1 MMRPLVRATSFWIA
15 MALLL
20 LPAPGCGARH
30 GETPAENRAS
40 VVTETR
46 VAALTEVPHAV
57 QATGSVRPWARVS
70 PGTKILGRVEEVTVR
85 EGDRVSRGQMLVRL
99 ERRDLEAAVEQ
110 ARAAV
115 AMAEAEL
122 DRAGAQHDRM
132 RSLQARGSVTDKNLE
147 DAVAGFRV
155 AEAALRQAR
164 ANLSAAEVTLGYA
177 DVRSPVGGFV
187 TAKRVEAGDMASP
200 GVALLEV
207 EDLARVKVILT
218 VPESDVVGL
227 APGAP
232 ARVTVDA
239 LASSWDANVN
249 RINPSGDPASRT
261 FDVELVLEN
270 ADGRLK
276 SGMFARATFARG
288 TREALLVPAGSV
300 VKRGALEGL
309 FVLDG
314 ERRARL
320 RWIRTGRTLDD
331 RIEVLSGLE
340 PGEHFVVDPPLALGD
355 GTTVAER

>member
-1 MMRPLVRATSFWIA
+1 MMRPIVQASNFLVAA
-15 MALLL
+15 ALL
-20 LPAPGCGARH
+20 LPAPGCGSRH
-30 GETPAENRAS
+30 TDIPAENRAS

-46 VAALTEVPHAV
+46 VAALAEVPRAV
-57 QATGSVRPWARVS
+57 QAPGSIRPWARVS

-85 EGDRVSRGQMLVRL
+85 EGDRVRRGQVLVRL

-122 DRAGAQHDRM
+122 DRARAQHDRM
-132 RSLQARGSVTDKNLE
+132 RSLQSRGSVTDKNLE
-147 DAVAGFRV
+147 DAIAGFRV
-155 AEAALRQAR
+155 AEAALQQAR

-177 DVRSPVGGFV
+177 EIRSPVSGFV
-187 TAKRVEAGDMASP
+187 TAKRVESGDMASP
-200 GVALLEV
+200 GAALLVV
-207 EDLARVKVILT
+207 EDLARVKVALS

-232 ARVTVDA
+232 ARVT
-239 LASSWDANVN
+239 
-249 RINPSGDPASRT
+249 NPSGDPASRT
-261 FDVELVLEN
+261 FDVELVLDN

-288 TREALLVPAGSV
+288 TREALLVPAGAV
-300 VKRGALEGL
+300 VRRGALEGL
-309 FVLDG
+309 FVLDA

-320 RWIRTGRTLDD
+320 RWIRTGRALDD

-340 PGEHFVVDPPLALGD
+340 PGERFVVDPPLALGD

>member
-1 MMRPLVRATSFWIA
+1 MMRPIVQAMNFLVAA
-15 MALLL
+15 ALL
-20 LPAPGCGARH
+20 LPAPGCGSRH
-30 GETPAENRAS
+30 TDVPAEKRAS

-46 VAALTEVPHAV
+46 VAALAEVPRAV
-57 QATGSVRPWARVS
+57 QATGSIRPWARVS

-85 EGDRVSRGQMLVRL
+85 EADRVRRGQVLVRL

-122 DRAGAQHDRM
+122 DRARAQHDRM
-132 RSLQARGSVTDKNLE
+132 RSLQSRGSVTDKNLE

-155 AEAALRQAR
+155 AEAALQQAR

-177 DVRSPVGGFV
+177 EIRSPVSGFV
-187 TAKRVEAGDMASP
+187 TAKRVESGDMASP
-200 GVALLEV
+200 GAALLVV
-207 EDLARVKVILT
+207 EELARVKVVLT
-218 VPESDVVGL
+218 VSESDVVGL
-227 APGAP
+227 ATGAA
-232 ARVTVDA
+232 ARVTVDV
-239 LASSWDANVN
+239 LESSWDAAVD

-261 FDVELVLEN
+261 FDVELVLDN

-288 TREALLVPAGSV
+288 TREALLVPASAV
-300 VKRGALEGL
+300 VRRGALEGL
-309 FVLDG
+309 FVLDA
-314 ERRARL
+314 EQRARL
-320 RWIRTGRTLDD
+320 RWIRTGRALDD

-340 PGEHFVVDPPLALGD
+340 PGERFVVDPPLALGD

>member
-1 MMRPLVRATSFWIA
+1 MMRPLVRATNFLIA
-15 MALLL
+15 TALL
-20 LPAPGCGARH
+20 LPALGCGARH
-30 GETPAENRAS
+30 GEAPPENRAT

-46 VAALTEVPHAV
+46 VAALDEVPRAV
-57 QATGSVRPWARVS
+57 HTTGSIRPWARVS
-70 PGTKILGRVEEVTVR
+70 PGTKILGRVEEFTVR
-85 EGDRVSRGQMLVRL
+85 EGDRVRRGQVLVRL

-110 ARAAV
+110 ARAAI

-122 DRAGAQHDRM
+122 DRTGAQHDRM

-155 AEAALRQAR
+155 AEAALQQAQ

-177 DVRSPVGGFV
+177 EIRSPVDGFV
-187 TAKRVEAGDMASP
+187 TARRVESGDMASP
-200 GVALLEV
+200 GAALLVV

-218 VPESDVVGL
+218 VPESDVVSL

-232 ARVTVDA
+232 ARVSVDV
-239 LASSWDANVN
+239 LESSWDATVDRVN
-249 RINPSGDPASRT
+249 PAGDPASRT
-261 FDVELVLEN
+261 FDVEVVLDN

-288 TREALLVPAGSV
+288 TREALLVPAGAV
-300 VKRGALEGL
+300 VQRGALEGL

-320 RWIRTGRTLDD
+320 RWIRTGRALDD

-340 PGEHFVVDPPLALGD
+340 PGERFVVDPPLALSD

>member
-1 MMRPLVRATSFWIA
+1 MMRPIVRATNFLVA
-15 MALLL
+15 AALLL
-20 LPAPGCGARH
+20 PGPGCKSRH
-30 GETPAENRAS
+30 EDAPAENRAS

-46 VAALTEVPHAV
+46 VAALAEVPRAV
-57 QATGSVRPWARVS
+57 QATGSIRPWARVS
-70 PGTKILGRVEEVTVR
+70 PGTKILGRVEAVTVR
-85 EGDRVSRGQMLVRL
+85 EGDRVRRGQLLVRL

-122 DRAGAQHDRM
+122 ERARAQHDRM
-132 RSLQARGSVTDKNLE
+132 RSLQSRGSVTDKNLE

-155 AEAALRQAR
+155 AEAALQQAR

-177 DVRSPVGGFV
+177 EIRSPVSGFV
-187 TAKRVEAGDMASP
+187 TAKRVESGDMASP
-200 GVALLEV
+200 GAALLVV
-207 EDLARVKVILT
+207 EDLARVKVVLT

-232 ARVTVDA
+232 ARVAVDV
-239 LASSWDANVN
+239 LESSWDATVD
-249 RINPSGDPASRT
+249 RVNPSGDPASRT
-261 FDVELVLEN
+261 FDVELVLDN

-288 TREALLVPAGSV
+288 TRQALLVPAGAV
-300 VKRGALEGL
+300 VRRGALEGL
-309 FVLDG
+309 FVLDA

-320 RWIRTGRTLDD
+320 RWIRTGRALDD

-340 PGEHFVVDPPLALGD
+340 PGERFVVDPPLTLGD

>member
-1 MMRPLVRATSFWIA
+1 MMRPIVQATNLVVAA
-15 MALLL
+15 ALL
-20 LPAPGCGARH
+20 LPAPGCGSRH
-30 GETPAENRAS
+30 ADAPAENRAA

-46 VAALTEVPHAV
+46 VAALAEVPRAV
-57 QATGSVRPWARVS
+57 QATGSIRPWARVS

-85 EGDRVSRGQMLVRL
+85 EGDRVRRGQVLVRL

-110 ARAAV
+110 AHAAV

-122 DRAGAQHDRM
+122 ERARAQHDRM
-132 RSLQARGSVTDKNLE
+132 RSLQSRGSVTDKNLE

-155 AEAALRQAR
+155 AEAAVQQAR

-177 DVRSPVGGFV
+177 EIRSPVSGFV
-187 TAKRVEAGDMASP
+187 TAKRVESGDMASP
-200 GVALLEV
+200 GAALLVV
-207 EDLARVKVILT
+207 EDLARVKVVLT
-218 VPESDVVGL
+218 VPESDVVAL

-232 ARVTVDA
+232 ARVAIDV
-239 LASSWDANVN
+239 LESSWDAAVD

-261 FDVELVLEN
+261 FDVELVLDN
-270 ADGRLK
+270 DDGRLK

-288 TREALLVPAGSV
+288 TREALLVPSSAV
-300 VKRGALEGL
+300 VRRGALEGL
-309 FVLDG
+309 FVLDA

-320 RWIRTGRTLDD
+320 RWIRTGRALDD

-340 PGEHFVVDPPLALGD
+340 PGEEFVIAPPLALGD